1 MGQGC
6 SSCGATAVAVAESR
20 KLDESAESPA
30 HAGGAPSAEE
40 LCGKNTGISLAGILY
55 CIDLFRRTGSI
66 TDSTTTSDLCHAHIK
81 PATAPRG
88 WRNEPRL
95 IDAEKRWY
103 EHSYVEE
110 ATGSRHS
117 TPPRGTRSMCSRLAA
132 DPSTARFVG
141 KPTHFLSHAWLYKI
155 LNVVAGLQNF
165 AGSLPADAPESFYWF
180 DTFAIDEHA
189 SQDRP
194 QEWWSTTFQQAIEMM
209 GHTVMMLSPW
219 DAPQPLTRSWCLW
232 ELYCTYNARI
242 PFSVCLGPDE
252 RRAFEAAILKD
263 FGAVFAAFS
272 KISVEDAKAGTQSD
286 EDMIRATV
294 EEQVGFSRLNAIA
307 FEQMRSWIFGECRKI
322 AAEAKGIENLWKKEQ
337 IAVLMSRFHLL
348 PEAKELYHEAIA
360 GYTQHYGPRHM
371 ETLATKM
378 NLAALL
384 CEEKTPESTAEAK
397 ELYHEVIAGETEH
410 YGPRHVNTLRSKMN
424 LAVLLYEEKTPEST
438 AEAKELYHEVIAG
451 WK

>member
-1 MGQGC
+1 MGSSMESMGC
-6 SSCGATAVAVAESR
+6 EAVLQWLSAHVRLDDAGMRIAQAAFTDHTITGAELKQATVASLKLSYGISSWGVRLKIKLA
-20 KLDESAESPA
+20 LDELAASSAAPA
-30 HAGGAPSAEE
+30 LSSVTEHGDSSLREAQEERETSGNEPAPGSSQLPSAEE

-88 WRNEPRL
+88 WRDEPRL

-117 TPPRGTRSMCSRLAA
+117 APPRGTRSMCSRLAA

-141 KPTHFLSHAWLYKI
+141 RPTHFLSHAWLYKI

-209 GHTVMMLSPW
+209 GHTVMVLSPW

-252 RRAFEAAILKD
+252 RRAFEAAILED
-263 FGAVFAAFS
+263 PDVVFDAFS
-272 KISVEDAKAGTQSD
+272 KISVKDAKAGTQSD

-307 FEQMRSWIFGECRKI
+307 FEQMRNWIFGECRTI
-322 AAEAKGIENLWKKEQ
+322 AAEAEGLEDLWKKAQ
-337 IAVLMSRFHLL
+337 IANLMHRFKLL
-348 PEAKELYHEAIA
+348 PEAKELF
-360 GYTQHYGPRHM
+360 
-371 ETLATKM
+371 
-378 NLAALL
+378 
-384 CEEKTPESTAEAK
+384 
-397 ELYHEVIAGETEH
+397 HEVFLT
-410 YGPRHVNTLRSKMN
+410 
-424 LAVLLYEEKTPEST
+424 
-438 AEAKELYHEVIAG
+438 
-451 WK
+451 